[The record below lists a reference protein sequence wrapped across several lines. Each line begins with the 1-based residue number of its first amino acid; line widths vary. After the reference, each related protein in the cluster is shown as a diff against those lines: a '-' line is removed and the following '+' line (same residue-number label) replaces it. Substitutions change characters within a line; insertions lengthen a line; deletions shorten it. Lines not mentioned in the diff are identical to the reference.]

1 MSAPR
6 SNAAVTPRSLSA
18 ELLCSVAAFALGL
31 AWLVPNHY
39 LPWFAFHGEVVA
51 VVAAFCVIVLALRKP
66 GGERAGVPL
75 LAMGLAIFAAVPW
88 AQFSVGQVLYLGD
101 ALLVSL
107 YLGGAGLCAWAAYRD
122 IQGRDR
128 LARAIAGAMLWASLI
143 STGIALYQ
151 WFGLGGLTIW
161 AVEGVP
167 GARAGGNLAQPN
179 QLATL
184 LVGGIAAAAWARSR
198 RELGASSSTLLVAFL
213 CLGLALTQSRTP
225 WLAFGLLGLWAMVGG
240 ARARQLLPAPAWA
253 LACLSA
259 WYAIAFWVVLVLPEP
274 LLLAS
279 AASASEPGRLQA
291 GLRPLLWSQ
300 MWEAITQSPWV
311 GYGWGQG
318 LTAQATAALIRPG
331 LEYSSYAHNFVL
343 DLMVWNGAPIGLA
356 MAGMIGTW
364 YIAAGRSVKT
374 PDDAFRFCVV
384 TAFMAH
390 ALVEYPHAYAYFLIP
405 VAVLAGQL
413 DAQREGVSFACSRWV
428 MACGAGIAACAVVV
442 VVNDYLPLADDRR
455 IVQMWLARIGGE
467 RQLPPAPNTLVL
479 DQMGGAA
486 KMSRVVPAPAMPP
499 EQLAELAK
507 IARRFPTI
515 YFLRRLSMALALNG
529 HPNEAFT
536 ELQRLRG
543 LHGDTFYRLAV
554 DEMKELSATSR
565 PELKSLLARIEQW
578 ERGSALSLPTTP
590 AR

>member
-1 MSAPR
+1 MSVPRSTPGVAPR
-6 SNAAVTPRSLSA
+6 SLTA
-18 ELLCSVAAFALGL
+18 ELLRSGVAFALGL

-51 VVAAFCVIVLALRKP
+51 VVAALCVIVLALCEPR
-66 GGERAGVPL
+66 GEGAGVPL
-75 LAMGLAIFAAVPW
+75 LAIGLATAAAVPW
-88 AQFSVGQVLYLGD
+88 VQFGVGQVLYLGD

-107 YLGGAGLCAWAAYRD
+107 YLGGTGLCAWAAYLD
-122 IQGRDR
+122 VQGRDR
-128 LARAIAGAMLWASLI
+128 LARAIAGALLWASLI

-161 AVEGVP
+161 AIEGVP

-225 WLAFGLLGLWAMVGG
+225 WLAFGLLGFWAIVGG
-240 ARARQLLPAPAWA
+240 VRARQLLPAPPWA
-253 LACLSA
+253 LACLLA
-259 WYAIAFWVVLVLPEP
+259 WYAIAFWAVLVLPEP
-274 LLLAS
+274 LLLSS
-279 AASASEPGRLQA
+279 AAGAGEPGRLQA

-300 MWEAITQSPWV
+300 MWEAITESPWV

-318 LTAQATAALIRPG
+318 LTAQATASLVRPG
-331 LEYSSYAHNFVL
+331 LEYSSYAHNVVL

-356 MAGMIGTW
+356 MAGVIGMW
-364 YIAAGRSVKT
+364 YVAAGRSVKT
-374 PDDAFRFCVV
+374 PDDGFRFCVI
-384 TAFMAH
+384 TAFIAH

-413 DAQREGVSFACSRWV
+413 EAQREGTSFACSKWV
-428 MACGAGIAACAVVV
+428 MACGAGIAACAVVLIA
-442 VVNDYLPLADDRR
+442 NDYLPLADDRR

-479 DQMGGAA
+479 DQMGAA
-486 KMSRVVPAPAMPP
+486 ARMSRVVPGVDMPP
-499 EQLAELAK
+499 EQLAELEK

-515 YFLRRLSMALALNG
+515 YFLRRLSVALALNG
-529 HPNEAFT
+529 RSNEAFT

-543 LHGDTFYRLAV
+543 LHGDTFYRIAV
-554 DEMKELSATSR
+554 NEMKELSETGR
-565 PELKSLLARIEQW
+565 PELKGLLARIEQS
-578 ERGSALSLPTTP
+578 ERGSAMSLPTP

>member
-1 MSAPR
+1 MSAPQ
-6 SNAAVTPRSLSA
+6 STAAAVPSSLSA
-18 ELLCSVAAFALGL
+18 ELLCSGVAFALGL

-51 VVAAFCVIVLALRKP
+51 VVAALCVIVLALCKP

-75 LAMGLAIFAAVPW
+75 LVIGLVIAAAVPW
-88 AQFSVGQVLYLGD
+88 AQFAVGQVLYLGD

-107 YLGGAGLCAWAAYRD
+107 YLGGTGLCAWAAFLDVRNRD
-122 IQGRDR
+122 G
-128 LARAIAGAMLWASLI
+128 LARAIAGALLWASLI

-151 WFGLGGLTIW
+151 WFGLRGLTIW
-161 AVEGVP
+161 AVEGAP
-167 GARAGGNLAQPN
+167 GTRTGGNLAQPN

-198 RELGASSSTLLVAFL
+198 RELGASSSALLAAFL

-225 WLAFGLLGLWAMVGG
+225 WLTFGLLGIWVMVGG
-240 ARARQLLPAPAWA
+240 VRARQLLPAPTWA
-253 LACLSA
+253 LACLFA
-259 WYAIAFWVVLVLPEP
+259 WYAIAFWAVLVLPEP
-274 LLLAS
+274 LLLSS
-279 AASASEPGRLQA
+279 ATSAGEPGRLQA

-300 MWEAITQSPWV
+300 MWEAITESPWV

-318 LTAQATAALIRPG
+318 LTAQATAALVRPG

-343 DLMVWNGAPIGLA
+343 DLMIWNGAPIGLA
-356 MAGMIGTW
+356 MAGVIGMW

-374 PDDAFRFCVV
+374 PDEGFRFCVV
-384 TAFMAH
+384 TAFLAH

-413 DAQREGVSFACSRWV
+413 EAQREGMSFACSRWV
-428 MACGAGIAACAVVV
+428 LACGTGIAACTVVLV
-442 VVNDYLPLADDRR
+442 ANDYLPLADDRR
-455 IVQMWLARIGGE
+455 VVQMWLARIGGE
-467 RQLPPAPNTLVL
+467 RQLPPSPDTLVL
-479 DQMGGAA
+479 DQMGAA
-486 KMSRVVPAPAMPP
+486 ARMSRVVPGPDMPP
-499 EQLAELAK
+499 EQLADLEK

-515 YFLRRLSMALALNG
+515 YFLRRLSVALALNG
-529 HPNEAFT
+529 RSHEAFT

-543 LHGDTFYRLAV
+543 LHGDPFYRIAV
-554 DEMKELSATSR
+554 HEMKELSETGR
-565 PELKSLLARIEQW
+565 PELKSLLAQIEQS
-578 ERGSALSLPTTP
+578 ERRSAMSLPTP